1 MALTVNWSE
10 EARFQFENIIDFL
23 NYRWTEKE
31 TKDFILK
38 TEAVVKVIRAHPY
51 IYPASNYNQ
60 IRKAVIT
67 KQTSLFYL
75 IRTKEIY
82 LVSFWDNRQNPTRNP
97 F

>member
-1 MALTVNWSE
+1 MALTVKWSE
-10 EARFQFENIIDFL
+10 EARFQVEEIIDFL

-31 TKDFILK
+31 AKEFILK
-38 TEAVVKVIRAHPY
+38 TEGVIKVIIGHPY
-51 IYPASNYNQ
+51 LYPASNYNQ

-75 IRTKEIY
+75 IRKEEIF
-82 LVSFWDNRQNPTRNP
+82 LVTFWDNRQNPTRNP